1 MNEAF
6 YELPEEKQRRI
17 INAGFEVFSQN
28 EYKRASTEEIAA
40 CGGISKGLLFY
51 YFHNK
56 KTFYLYLFEKAL
68 AIIMEGVV
76 NERYESITDFFEL
89 CEYAAIRK
97 QQMLEK
103 LPYLMD
109 FLIRAFYS
117 QREEVSDELNS
128 RMMQLTAP
136 HFTDYLK
143 NIDRSKFK
151 EDADPEELLRML
163 SWMGDGY
170 LHESRRKGSQV
181 DVGDFIVHYR
191 KWAAIVRKAAYREEY
206 NT

>member
-6 YELPEEKQRRI
+6 YELPKEKQRRI
-17 INAGFEVFSQN
+17 LNAGFEVFSQN

-40 CGGISKGLLFY
+40 RGGISKGLLFY

-56 KTFYLYLFEKAL
+56 KTFYLYLFEKAMTIV
-68 AIIMEGVV
+68 AEGVV
-76 NERYESITDFFEL
+76 NERYKSITDFFEL
-89 CEYAAIRK
+89 CEYATMRK
-97 QQMLEK
+97 LQMLKK

-128 RMMQLTAP
+128 QMMQLTAP
-136 HFTDYLK
+136 PFTDYLK

-151 EDADPEELLRML
+151 ENTDPEELVQML

-170 LHESRRKGSQV
+170 LHESRRKGNQV
-181 DVGDFIVHYR
+181 DVEGFMSHYR
-191 KWAAIVRKAAYREEY
+191 KWAAVVRRAVYREEY
-206 NT
+206 NQ